1 MNEVLERIPRGPLL
15 YVFVGIIGL
24 LAVATVLGAL
34 LARAK
39 PDKDFTEL
47 NARIRSWWFMA
58 GVFSFAILLSRAVS
72 LVFLTFLSFLALK
85 EYLSL
90 IPTRRA
96 DRGVLL
102 WVYLAVPLQYLW
114 VWVDWYGMFIIFIPV
129 YMFILIPVRMV
140 LHGQTEG
147 FLRAAGTIHWGL
159 MTTVFTL
166 SHMAYLLQLPEKG
179 GAKGA
184 SLVLFLVLV
193 TQLND
198 VAQYTWGKL
207 FGRHKVMPTVS
218 PNKTYE
224 GLLGGIATSFVI
236 VVLLAP
242 WLTPLT
248 RNESFVAGFFLPLAG
263 FLGDV
268 SVSAIKRDIGVKDSG
283 SIIPG
288 HGGVLDRVNSLTFT
302 APLFFHFLRY
312 LHF

>member
-1 MNEVLERIPRGPLL
+1 VNELAERVPKGPLL
-15 YVFVGIIGL
+15 YVFAGILGL
-24 LAVATVLGAL
+24 LAIATLLGAV
-34 LARAK
+34 LARAR
-39 PDKDFTEL
+39 PEKDFTEL

-58 GVFSFAILLSRAVS
+58 GVFMLAILLSRAVS

-147 FLRAAGTIHWGL
+147 FLRAAGTVHWGL

-166 SHMAYLLQLPEKG
+166 SHIAYLLQLPERG
-179 GAKGA
+179 GAAGA

-193 TQLND
+193 TQFND

-224 GLLGGIATSFVI
+224 GLLGGLATSFVL
-236 VVLLAP
+236 VYLLAP
-242 WLTPLT
+242 HLTPLT
-248 RNESFVAGFFLPLAG
+248 RNESLVAGFFLPLAG

-268 SVSAIKRDIGVKDSG
+268 SVSAIKRDIGVKDAG
-283 SIIPG
+283 SSIPG

>member
-1 MNEVLERIPRGPLL
+1 
-15 YVFVGIIGL
+15 
-24 LAVATVLGAL
+24 
-34 LARAK
+34 
-39 PDKDFTEL
+39 
-47 NARIRSWWFMA
+47 
-58 GVFSFAILLSRAVS
+58 
-72 LVFLTFLSFLALK
+72 VFLAFLSFLALK

-114 VWVDWYGMFIIFIPV
+114 VWVDWYGMFIVFIPV

-147 FLRAAGTIHWGL
+147 FLRAAGTLHWGL

-166 SHMAYLLQLPEKG
+166 SHIAYLLQLPEKG
-179 GAKGA
+179 GAAGA

-193 TQLND
+193 TQFND

-224 GLLGGIATSFVI
+224 GLLGGMATSFVL
-236 VVLLAP
+236 VYLLAP
-242 WLTPLT
+242 HLTPLT
-248 RNESFVAGFFLPLAG
+248 RNESLVAGLFLPLAG

-283 SIIPG
+283 SSIPG